1 MGVQAR
7 MALKA
12 VLILATVGL
21 VYSQGS
27 HCSAFGGGAN
37 DGRDCT
43 CGDKAFNECDEP
55 NTNDQF
61 HVNTLEECK
70 FQCDLFAGFD
80 ACNWFLYY
88 GAGGMDE
95 NCHLFGPGKE
105 SMTDYL
111 GSCNMVG
118 GALRNSEDK
127 CIENVP
133 YCDSTGICPGGC
145 AKCDTD
151 DICNGYVET
160 DARRKEL
167 NLQQVLEFPPS
178 KAATPS

>member
-61 HVNTLEECK
+61 HVNTLEAATWLEGHSATRRTSASK
-70 FQCDLFAGFD
+70 MFLTAPVLGFV
-80 ACNWFLYY
+80 L
-88 GAGGMDE
+88 GAAQSAT
-95 NCHLFGPGKE
+95 P
-105 SMTDYL
+105 TTY
-111 GSCNMVG
+111 
-118 GALRNSEDK
+118 A
-127 CIENVP
+127 
-133 YCDSTGICPGGC
+133 TG
-145 AKCDTD
+145 TSRL
-151 DICNGYVET
+151 

-167 NLQQVLEFPPS
+167 NLQRVPEFPPS